1 MALWSSFVCLT
12 GVSMALLRIV
22 DFMSCRRAWDV
33 VRKMGMVIIMLQ
45 VQQMTLDGFKAYLEN

>member
-12 GVSMALLRIV
+12 GVFMALLGIL
-22 DFMSCRRAWDV
+22 DFPCCRCAWDV
-33 VRKMGMVIIMLQ
+33 VRMMGMVIIMLP